1 MKTMTGIA
9 VALAVLIAP
18 LTAQEKKPV
27 PSDSARV
34 YVPGCT
40 KGSIF
45 TAGRRTVDEPGS
57 GGVPVGT
64 HVRMNGPKKM
74 MAEIKAHEGSMIELQ
89 GLMKKDQLRPDGV
102 AIGGGMRVSPG
113 PGGVGGSVGNGSGI
127 SQNFIDVE
135 GWRQIEGSCPS
146 R

>member
-1 MKTMTGIA
+1 MRIIAGIA
-9 VALAVLIAP
+9 VAFTMLIAP
-18 LTAQEKKPV
+18 VAAQEKKAV

-74 MAEIKAHEGSMIELQ
+74 MAEIKAHEGQMIELQ
-89 GLMKKDQLRPDGV
+89 GLMKKDRLRTDGV
-102 AIGGGMRVSPG
+102 AIGGGMRFAEAGRRQRRHRSRHQPELHRRR
-113 PGGVGGSVGNGSGI
+113 GVAA
-127 SQNFIDVE
+127 DR
-135 GWRQIEGSCPS
+135 RQLPS